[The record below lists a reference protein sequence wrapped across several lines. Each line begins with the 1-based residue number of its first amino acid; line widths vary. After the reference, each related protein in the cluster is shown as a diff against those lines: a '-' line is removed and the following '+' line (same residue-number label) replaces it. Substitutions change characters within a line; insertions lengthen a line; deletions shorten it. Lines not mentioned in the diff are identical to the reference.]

1 MTVQMTGS
9 SSAGQMIAGTNY
21 TNENN
26 NNVFQNALRNN
37 RGSSSRRM
45 QQQHMQQRV
54 AERER
59 EQRIRKS
66 EDERIEVLH
75 DKISMVMADQGIDY
89 EQRRLRV
96 TQFTEQIKQIHAGR
110 ADREELAAE
119 REVMRQ
125 QQLLAETQREQEEL
139 AEERRANNVET
150 ATSEEELQLLQAN
163 EDIRNLTMMS
173 ARIDHIT
180 ALNTTRTR
188 LEAEANLLEQAI
200 DNDEG
205 YVKVRIPTGNHHAVH
220 TITVPTGREGDDFRQ
235 TQLNRLQKGISRL
248 EVAVAQQVGSLY
260 RDGQVMQEAQ
270 LRYIR
275 EGAKPVTDEDEREK
289 EHEYAYKSVIDAR
302 L

>member
-9 SSAGQMIAGTNY
+9 QSAGQMIAGTNY
-21 TNENN
+21 TSENN
-26 NNVFQNALRNN
+26 NRVFQNAFHNN
-37 RGSSSRRM
+37 RGSASRRM
-45 QQQHMQQRV
+45 QQQHMQERI

-75 DKISMVMADQGIDY
+75 DKISMVMADQDIDY
-89 EQRRLRV
+89 EQRRLRI
-96 TQFTEQIKQIHAGR
+96 TQFTEQIKQIHSGR

-119 REVMRQ
+119 REVLRQ
-125 QQLLAETQREQEEL
+125 QQLLAETQREQEEA
-139 AEERRANNVET
+139 AEEARANNVET
-150 ATSEEELQLLQAN
+150 ATSEEELQQLQAN
-163 EDIRNLTMMS
+163 EDIRSLTMMS

-200 DNDEG
+200 DNEEG
-205 YVKVRIPTGNHHAVH
+205 YVKIRIPTGNFHSVH
-220 TITVPTGREGDDFRQ
+220 TIAVPAGREGNDFRQ
-235 TQLNRLQKGISRL
+235 TQLSRLNEGISRL

-260 RDGQVMQEAQ
+260 REGQVMQEAQ
-270 LRYIR
+270 LRLVR
-275 EGAKPVTDEDEREK
+275 EGAKPVTDEEERAK
-289 EHEYAYKSVIDAR
+289 EHEYAYKPVIDAS